1 MKCITYIKT
10 ILILVVLLVSS
21 ACSSVINE
29 KTSNSPSTYEYS
41 LNFEKED
48 IDDTYSNEKYV
59 VLQGDEDL
67 KINESGTYVL
77 SGELNGSIIVDV
89 GDKQEIK
96 LILDG
101 LTINSKDFA
110 SIYIISADKCT
121 ITLKDGSQNY
131 LNDSDKYTLID
142 DNNVDAVIFSKADLV
157 INGSGTLN
165 IDANYKH
172 AIVSKDDLILING
185 AYNIN
190 SVGTAIIG
198 KDSLKIKSGNFNIN
212 SDGDALKSDNSE
224 DEGRGYIYIAD
235 GNINIDCDDDA
246 IQAYNDLIIDDGII
260 NITNCYE
267 GLEASYITINGGDI
281 DIISSD
287 DGINATNKN
296 EDSNNNS
303 FMSSTN
309 ATVKI
314 NGGNIYIN
322 AEGDGIDSNGD
333 VYIYGGNIIVEGPLS
348 GGDAAFDYETG
359 AYINSGELLMIGQS
373 SMAVG
378 FNEDGS
384 SECNLLYNLDKSYI
398 AGTEII
404 IKNNSEAILS
414 LTSSKQF
421 NSILFAS
428 EKINIGDTIEII
440 IGDDSYEYTFENVTN
455 TNSENHNIGMPN
467 MDNMQMSDW
476 PNMNDNKGNQFDF
489 KDIDKDKNSNTDAE

>member
-1 MKCITYIKT
+1 MKYRVYIKAAL
-10 ILILVVLLVSS
+10 ILIVLFISS
-21 ACSSVINE
+21 ACSSIISE
-29 KTSNSPSTYEYS
+29 KTSGNSSSYEYS

-48 IDDTYSNEKYV
+48 IDDSYSNEKYV

-67 KINESGTYVL
+67 KINEAGIYVL

-89 GDKQEIK
+89 DEKQDIK
-96 LILDG
+96 LILDN

-110 SIYIISADKCT
+110 SIYIVSADKCT
-121 ITLKDGSQNY
+121 ITLKEGSQNY
-131 LNDSDKYTLID
+131 LNDSEEYTLID
-142 DNNVDAVIFSKADLV
+142 ENNVDAVIFSKADLV
-157 INGSGTLN
+157 INGSGALN
-165 IDANYKH
+165 INANYKH

-185 AYNIN
+185 TYNIN
-190 SVGTAIIG
+190 SVDTAIVG
-198 KDSLKIKSGNFNIN
+198 KDTLKIKSGNFNIN
-212 SDGDALKSDNSE
+212 SNSDALKSDNSE
-224 DEGRGYIYIAD
+224 DEGHGYIYIAG
-235 GNINIDCDDDA
+235 GNINIDCNDDA

-281 DIISSD
+281 NIISSD

-296 EDSNNNS
+296 EDSNNDS

-314 NGGNIYIN
+314 NGGDIHIN

-359 AYINSGELLMIGQS
+359 AYINGGEILMVGQS
-373 SMAVG
+373 SMATG

-384 SECNLLYNLDKSYI
+384 DECNLLYNLNKSYV
-398 AGTEII
+398 ADTEIA
-404 IKNNSEAILS
+404 IKNNNEVILS
-414 LTSSKQF
+414 FTSSKQF

-428 EKINIGDTIEII
+428 EKINVGDTIEII
-440 IGDDSYEYTFENVTN
+440 VGDDSFEYTFNSITN
-455 TNSENHNIGMPN
+455 TNNENSNIGMPN
-467 MDNMQMSDW
+467 MNNSQMNEW
-476 PNMNDNKGNQFDF
+476 PDINDNHGAQFDF
-489 KDIDKDKNSNTDAE
+489 KDIDKNKDTDINAE